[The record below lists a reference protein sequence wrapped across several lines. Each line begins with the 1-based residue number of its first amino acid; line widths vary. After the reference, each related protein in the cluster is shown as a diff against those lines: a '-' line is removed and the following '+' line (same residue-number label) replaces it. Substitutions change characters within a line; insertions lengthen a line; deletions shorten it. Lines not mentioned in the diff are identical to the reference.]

1 MSSFKQR
8 CLLIIST
15 LLLAGAIVAQN
26 ARAEDPVSAPNASSK
41 PPKLP
46 SHAFSTSGTFTIS
59 GGAPCVS
66 TPTDTCYVL
75 SAPSLTSKKD
85 TGSMTGMLEISGNA
99 LTGTAKGTC
108 YSVVSA
114 VTTENLTDEE
124 NLFTVDITFGGNIC
138 IRTTKKGSTEIL
150 PSSEW
155 LSTEDS
161 PETGRGHQSWI
172 VTPTEPTSMI
182 GPLNGT
188 GTIHINGRV
197 TPPAT

>member
-1 MSSFKQR
+1 MSLFKHR
-8 CLLIIST
+8 YLIIPSILLIFIAST
-15 LLLAGAIVAQN
+15 AGAESV
-26 ARAEDPVSAPNASSK
+26 EKSTK

-46 SHAFSTSGTFTIS
+46 SHAFSTSGSLVIS
-59 GGAPCVS
+59 GGAPCSS
-66 TPTDTCYVL
+66 TPTDTCYSL

-85 TGSMTGMLEISGNA
+85 SGSMSGTLEVSGNA
-99 LTGTAKGTC
+99 LTGTSRGTC

-114 VTTENLTDEE
+114 GTTENLTDEE
-124 NLFTVDITFGGNIC
+124 NQFTVDITFGGNIC

-155 LSTEDS
+155 ESLMSS
-161 PETGRGHQSWI
+161 PESGHGHEAWI
-172 VTPTEPTSMI
+172 VTPTDPTSPV